1 MNIRGY
7 LSLWLRISLMIND
20 VKYLAKCL
28 LAIHMYS
35 FRKCLFTSFA
45 IFFVFLLLDCAK
57 CAMISIQLFYFKYF
71 ISSVLEIFFWF
82 FFLQFFILLLKFPIS
97 LIIMST
103 FTCKCL
109 NRSHI
114 VILKAHLPIPI
125 SRSALNLF
133 ILTNFSHDSSLIFLF
148 LCMSSNY
155 RCHLDIVNM
164 L

>member
-1 MNIRGY
+1 MILSPECPGPQPRIRPDLSRSRAARPGAHMPPSMYESSNFSNSLVLSAFLILAIIMNIRGY

-35 FRKCLFTSFA
+35 FWKCLFTSFA

-82 FFLQFFILLLKFPIS
+82 FFLQFS
-97 LIIMST
+97 YCSW
-103 FTCKCL
+103 
-109 NRSHI
+109 
-114 VILKAHLPIPI
+114 
-125 SRSALNLF
+125 
-133 ILTNFSHDSSLIFLF
+133 NFLSP
-148 LCMSSNY
+148 
-155 RCHLDIVNM
+155 
-164 L
+164 